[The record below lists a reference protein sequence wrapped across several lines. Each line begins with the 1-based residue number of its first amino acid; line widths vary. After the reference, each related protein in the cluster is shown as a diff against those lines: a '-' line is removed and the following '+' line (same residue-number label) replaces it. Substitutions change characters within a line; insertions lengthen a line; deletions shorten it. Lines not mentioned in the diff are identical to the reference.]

1 MANKYR
7 RKTVQSLERGLGILE
22 EISTAGRPLGITDLS
37 RRLGLSKGSVARF
50 VATLVQRNYVFRDP
64 ETAKYRL
71 GMRVFELGQMVVAD
85 LVVRNVTQPVMER
98 LHGATQETVHITVLT
113 DEGHMVFLDKLDST
127 KAVRP
132 NVQLGVRLPPYCVA
146 NGKAMLAFRP
156 QAEVEKMLRGKLR
169 RFTRATITRW
179 PELLA
184 VLEDIR
190 RLGHAENHGE
200 FRDDVSGVAAP
211 IRDHTNLAVAALGI
225 SVPTNRMTPEHC
237 EKLARLVTEGAREV
251 SLALGCR
258 FDGEDG
264 MESVKP
270 SVPAGMAATT
280 GAVDRCTKRPIA
292 KQREEVS

>member
-1 MANKYR
+1 MTNISR

-22 EISTAGRPLGITDLS
+22 ELSTAGRPLGITDLS
-37 RRLGLSKGSVARF
+37 RRLGLSKGSVSRF

-71 GMRVFELGQMVVAD
+71 GLRVFELGHMAVAK
-85 LVVRNVTQPVMER
+85 LGVRELAQPVMTR
-98 LHGATQETVHITVLT
+98 LHAATWETIHLT
-113 DEGHMVFLDKLDST
+113 ILSDEGYIVFLDMLDST
-127 KAVRP
+127 KGTRP
-132 NVQLGVRLPPYCVA
+132 NLQLSAHLPPHCVA
-146 NGKAMLAFRP
+146 NGKAILAFRP
-156 QAEVEKMLRGKLR
+156 RSEAERMLRGNLR
-169 RFTRATITRW
+169 RYTKTTVTRW
-179 PELLA
+179 PEMEV
-184 VLEDIR
+184 VLDNVR

-225 SVPTNRMTPEHC
+225 SVPTNRMTPGHC
-237 EKLARLVTEGAREV
+237 EKLARLVNEGAREV